1 MIPMAGR
8 SPGGLG
14 ALAASLTRV
23 SSRWVPSSFAI
34 ALILTTVMFLL
45 GLTLGR
51 AGPLECVK
59 AWGNGFW
66 ELLAFGMQMC
76 LVIFSGYIVA
86 VSAPVRFLLV
96 RLVRIP
102 RTGAGAV
109 VLTAALSMALA
120 WVNWGLGLVAGAIL
134 VGIVSR
140 EHRDVDIRILVA
152 VAYFGLGVT
161 WHAGLSGSVPLL
173 LATPDHFLVE
183 SVGVVHVGRTIFA
196 PFNLILVSVAFALML
211 VLARAMYPGRDAV
224 TAEHLEGTIGEEFE
238 PPGRPASPTP
248 AERIEHSPV
257 LNLLVGLAGLVWIVW
272 YFATHG
278 ARLTLNVV
286 NFTMLMAGIL
296 LHWTPASLLLAARK
310 ASGLLH
316 GIVLQFPLYAGMYGI
331 MKDTAL
337 AETLSAFFVSISSS
351 RTFPAIV
358 CWYSAILNYFV
369 PSGGSKWAIEA
380 PYLVEAA
387 RSMGVA
393 VERVAIAYA
402 YGDMSTNLIQPFWA
416 IPILAASGMKFR
428 DVLGYLII
436 AFVCYSALISAAI
449 LLFL

>member
-1 MIPMAGR
+1 VSGQ
-8 SPGGLG
+8 GGLG
-14 ALAASLTRV
+14 GLAARLTRV
-23 SSRWVPSSFAI
+23 TSRWVPSSFSI
-34 ALILTTVMFLL
+34 ALILTAVMFAL

-66 ELLAFGMQMC
+66 ELLTFGMQMC

-86 VSAPVRFLLV
+86 VSRPVRFILI

-102 RTGAGAV
+102 RTPAGAV
-109 VLTAALSMALA
+109 VLTAGLSMALA
-120 WVNWGLGLVAGAIL
+120 WVNWGLGLVTGAIL

-140 EHRDVDIRILVA
+140 EHRDVDLRILVA

-183 SVGVVHVGRTIFA
+183 TVGVVPVTRTIFS
-196 PFNLILVSVAFALML
+196 PFNLGLAAAAFVLML
-211 VLARAMYPGRDAV
+211 VLARAMYPRGDTL
-224 TAEHLEGTIGEEFE
+224 TAARLETPVGEEYA
-238 PPGRPASPTP
+238 PPARPDGPTP
-248 AERIEHSPV
+248 AERVEHSPV
-257 LNLLVGLAGLVWIVW
+257 LNVLAGVAGLVWIVW

-278 ARLTLNVV
+278 PQLTLNVV
-286 NFTMLMAGIL
+286 NFCMLVLGIV
-296 LHWTPASLLLAARK
+296 LHGTPASLLGAAKK

-337 AETLSAFFVSISSS
+337 AETLAALFVSISST

-380 PYLVEAA
+380 PYILDAA
-387 RSMGVA
+387 RSMGVG
-393 VERVAIAYA
+393 VERVAIAYS

-416 IPILAASGMKFR
+416 IPILAASGLKFR
-428 DVLGYLII
+428 DVLGYLVI
-436 AFVCYSALISAAI
+436 AFVCYTALVSAAI
-449 LLFL
+449 LLLL